1 MPVIKQKW
9 ITRADLKASPDTLF
23 LFGDND
29 ARRGYGGQAREMRDE
44 PNAIGVRTKWV
55 PVMSQYAFFDDR
67 QFDVVSKMIDEDLEP
82 AREHLRQGG
91 RLVVP
96 EDGLG
101 TGLSQLPERA
111 PVTNAFLCTRLA
123 ELETIRS
130 DHDEKHQQPI
140 QA

>member
-1 MPVIKQKW
+1 MPVIKKKW
-9 ITRADLKASPDTLF
+9 IARTDLWEERDTLF

-29 ARRGYGGQAREMRDE
+29 ARRGFGGQAKEMRGE
-44 PNAIGVRTKWV
+44 RNAIGVRTKWI
-55 PVMSQYAFFDDR
+55 PVMAQYAFFDDR
-67 QFDVVSKMIDEDLEP
+67 QFDVISKMIDEDLEP
-82 AREHLRQGG
+82 AREHLRRGG

-111 PVTNAFLCTRLA
+111 PVIHAFLCTRLA